1 MMELKFMIRYR
12 YRLQTPILS
21 KDNCKN
27 IVSNIKYFL
36 KTFIKKEIGDMKLF
50 NKDEGKPK
58 STVPIYFL

>member
-36 KTFIKKEIGDMKLF
+36 KQKINQFLEASKYLKMIIKEI
-50 NKDEGKPK
+50 
-58 STVPIYFL
+58 